1 MSFLSGIICFEGV
14 FNFFSLQHEAAKVLQ
29 DAIHE
34 FSGTCEELRVT
45 IANADLALAQGDTE
59 RALGMLRN
67 VTTEQPYFTEA
78 KEKMADI
85 YLKHRKEKMLY
96 ITCYR

>member
-1 MSFLSGIICFEGV
+1 MSF
-14 FNFFSLQHEAAKVLQ
+14 LQHEAAKVLQ

-34 FSGTCEELRVT
+34 FAGTSEELRVT
-45 IANADLALAQGDTE
+45 IANTDLALAQGDVE
-59 RALGMLRN
+59 RALSMLRN
-67 VTTEQPYFTEA
+67 VTAEQTYFIEA